1 MVKVAFIV
9 AVAAQLVLGLW
20 RARLIGSSIA
30 PALALAALIATA
42 GVIGRWPAMARFG
55 ALLAT
60 TAGVLS
66 AISAC
71 NAPLIGNVARISVPL
86 FAFSIA
92 LILYLP
98 KHRLAAALFLIAVAV
113 LEYDLTRDALWES
126 DRTREAFQSV
136 RAQEKSWITK
146 SSVT

>member
-1 MVKVAFIV
+1 MKIVFIV
-9 AVAAQLVLGLW
+9 AAAAQLILGLW

-30 PALALAALIATA
+30 PALALTALIALV
-42 GVIGRWPAMARFG
+42 GIIRKWPSMARFG

-66 AISAC
+66 AISAF
-71 NAPLIGNVARISVPL
+71 NAPLIGNIARISVPL

-98 KHRLAAALFLIAVAV
+98 KHRIAAAVFLFAVAV
-113 LEYDLTRDALWES
+113 LEYDLTRDAMWE
-126 DRTREAFQSV
+126 TNFGF
-136 RAQEKSWITK
+136 
-146 SSVT
+146 